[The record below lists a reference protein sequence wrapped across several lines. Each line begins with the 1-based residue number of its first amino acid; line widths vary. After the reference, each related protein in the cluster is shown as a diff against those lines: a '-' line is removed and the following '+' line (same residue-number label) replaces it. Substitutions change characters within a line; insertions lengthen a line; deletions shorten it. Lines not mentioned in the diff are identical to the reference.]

1 LSNKLEV
8 KLLGRFEVSC
18 NRKPIAI
25 TSRPAQSLFAY
36 LILHAGTAHRREK
49 LAGLLWPD
57 SLEET
62 ARDNLRHAL
71 WRVRKMLEAASATRF
86 LHADDLSI
94 KFVTSSDYWLD
105 AAELEKVDETATADE
120 LMDALDQYQ
129 GELLP
134 GFYDDWVALEREHL
148 HSIYEHH
155 MARLMSLLQDERRW
169 LDILDWAERWIRL
182 GQKPEPAY
190 RALMSAHAAKGDMSK
205 VAATYERCVKSL
217 REFGMEPS
225 EQTKELYSNL
235 KSGKETPET
244 ISMVKKPT
252 TKEVSSNIPVPL
264 TSFVGR
270 QKELKEITKLLSSS
284 RLLTLTG
291 PGGVGKTRLAIQT
304 AHDSIKKFRNGVFWV
319 DLVGLSDE
327 NLIPQE
333 IAQSLNIREIS
344 NELLIETIKTYLKT
358 KDLLLILDNCE
369 HLIRACAQVVE
380 QLLAACPKLKIL
392 ATSIEALGLFN
403 EMTWQVPSL
412 PLPEMREALSP
423 QTLQGFASVEL
434 FDARARNAKSGFA
447 LDERNALSV
456 AQICRRLDGI
466 PLAIE
471 LAAARIK
478 VLSVDE
484 IASRLDDRF
493 SLLTAGSRTA
503 IPRHQTLRATI
514 DWSYDLLT
522 EPERSLLR
530 RLSVFAGGFTLEAV
544 ESVCSLEMKESDI
557 LDLLGRLVDKSL
569 VIVEADFEFS
579 ETRYRLLETIR
590 QYALEKLV
598 EVGEASSIRDHHLD
612 FYLSLAEKSE
622 PHIFGHESVVWINR
636 LDKELDNIRAAM
648 EWSTNSGKA
657 VAALRIAGSFVY
669 FYFWYPHGNLLS
681 ELQHRIQLALSRPE
695 ATERTLARAKA
706 LNALGFMNWAET
718 YPTDR
723 RPELEEALS
732 IGRELGDPWNT
743 AAAVLYLGLLASMQR
758 NYVEARSL
766 LEQSLEISRTMGP
779 EGKVVLSWTLTFLGD
794 VALNQNESKEARS
807 FFEETVAILREI
819 GDKNFLAYSLRRLA
833 LLAWREKDYKKAI
846 ALCQESL
853 SLNRE
858 LGDPRGVLACL
869 AGFAGIAVVQGKFA
883 RSAQLMAAVET
894 QLAAMAMQL
903 LPVDKMEYELHL
915 AQLRAQVDEGTFNK
929 SWAKGKEMSLEQAI
943 AFSLEET

>member
-1 LSNKLEV
+1 MGMLEV
-8 KLLGRFEVSC
+8 HLLGKYEVKH
-18 NRKPIAI
+18 NKKAI
-25 TSRPAQSLFAY
+25 SIVSRPAQSLFAY
-36 LILHAGTAHRREK
+36 LILNAGTSHRREK

-71 WRVRKMLEAASATRF
+71 WRVRKSLPSTQKAEF
-86 LHADDLSI
+86 LLTDDLSI
-94 KFVTSSDYWLD
+94 AFNASAEYRLD
-105 AAELEKVDETATADE
+105 AAELEKLSESASADE
-120 LMDALDQYQ
+120 LMVSLSAYQ

-134 GFYDDWVALEREHL
+134 GFYDEWVVLEREHL
-148 HSIYEHH
+148 SSIFEHH
-155 MARLMSLLQDERRW
+155 MARLLSLLKAENRW
-169 LDILDWAERWIRL
+169 LDVLDWAERWIKL
-182 GQKPEPAY
+182 GKKPEPAFQ
-190 RALMSAHAAKGDMSK
+190 ALMSAHAAKGDMSK
-205 VAATYERCVKSL
+205 VAASYERCVKSL

-225 EQTKELYSNL
+225 EQTKELYKNL
-235 KSGKETPET
+235 KSGKDA
-244 ISMVKKPT
+244 PT
-252 TKEVSSNIPVPL
+252 TVSVTTMSIGKEASSNIPVPL

-270 QKELKEITKLLSSS
+270 HKELKEIAKLLSSS

-291 PGGVGKTRLAIQT
+291 PGGVGKTRLAIET
-304 AHDSIKKFRNGVFWV
+304 AQHSLKNFKDGVFWV
-319 DLVGLSDE
+319 GLVGLSDE

-333 IAQSLNIREIS
+333 MARSLNVREVQ
-344 NELLIETIKTYLKT
+344 NEPLIETLKT
-358 KDLLLILDNCE
+358 HLKSKDLLLVIDNCE
-369 HLIRACAQVVE
+369 HLIRACAQYAE
-380 QLLAACPKLKIL
+380 QLLSASPKLKIL

-403 EMTWQVPSL
+403 ETTWQVPSL
-412 PLPEMREALSP
+412 PLPEIQGPLLSLKE
-423 QTLQGFASVEL
+423 LQEFASIKL
-434 FDARARNAKSGFA
+434 FDERAGNAKSGFV
-447 LDERNALSV
+447 LDERNASSV

-478 VLSVDE
+478 ILSVDE

-522 EPERSLLR
+522 EPERILLR

-544 ESVCSLEMKESDI
+544 EAICSEGMKRTDI

-569 VIVEADFEFS
+569 VIVEADSEFS

-598 EVGEASSIRDHHLD
+598 ETGEASLIRDRHLD

-622 PHIFGHESVVWINR
+622 PHIFGHESVIWINR

-669 FYFWYPHGNLLS
+669 FYFWYTHGNLLS

-695 ATERTLARAKA
+695 AMERTLARAKA
-706 LNALGFMNWAET
+706 LNALGFMNWADM

-723 RPELEEALS
+723 HPELEEALS
-732 IGRELGDPWNT
+732 IGRELGDQWNT
-743 AAAVLYLGLLASMQR
+743 ATALRYLGLLASMQG

-807 FFEETVAILREI
+807 FYEESVAILREI
-819 GDKNFLAYSLRRLA
+819 GDKNFLAYSLRRLG
-833 LLAWREKDYKKAI
+833 LLAWREKDFRKAI

-869 AGFAGIAVVQGKFA
+869 AGFADIAVVQGKFA
-883 RSAQLMAAVET
+883 RAAQMMAAVET
-894 QLAAMAMQL
+894 QLAAMGMRL
-903 LPVDKMEYELHL
+903 LPVDKLESERNL
-915 AQLRAQVDEGTFNK
+915 AFLLTKLDEKTLNK
-929 SWAKGKEMSLEQAI
+929 FWAKGKAMSLDDAI
-943 AFSLEET
+943 AFALQET